1 MKRVSAGEG
10 LSNVAESIESA
21 ISTLASSIESA
32 TGSTSMTMMTSPA
45 RKAGAIS
52 AIEKDEGLSEDEFDA
67 AVELIMSSSNVANTY
82 LAIGKATSRTRFLH
96 SQLSKFHG
104 A

>member
-1 MKRVSAGEG
+1 VKRISAGEG

-21 ISTLASSIESA
+21 MSALAGSIESA
-32 TGSTSMTMMTSPA
+32 TGSTSMASPA

-52 AIEKDEGLSEDEFDA
+52 AIEKDEGLSEEEFDA
-67 AVELIMSSSNVANTY
+67 AVELMMSSSNIANTY
-82 LAIGKATSRTRFLH
+82 LAIGKATSCSRFLH
-96 SQLSKFHG
+96 SQLYKFHR